1 MNLDTLLSQLEEL
14 VKDLL
19 SERNESQKDIV
30 YLGRKLGKFEA
41 AQELENIVRVARARK
56 D

>member
-14 VKDLL
+14 IRDLR
-19 SERNESQKDIV
+19 SERDEPKDIV
-30 YLGRKLGKFEA
+30 YLGRKLGKWEA